1 LSATQ
6 YDSRLSADFGRVA
19 AFFRRDLLVAWSY
32 RVAFIGDIFN
42 LVAQVVVF
50 SFVARMV
57 DPATLP
63 TYGGRPPD
71 YMAFVTVGIAL
82 TAFLQLGLGR
92 MSSAIR
98 GEQLIGTLESV
109 LVSPIRPAILLF
121 GCVAYDL
128 VYIPIRTAIF
138 IASIA
143 AVFGFG
149 LNASGAGEAT
159 VIVLL
164 FMPLVWGLGIASAAA
179 VLTFRR
185 GSGLVGP
192 FAFGLTLLSGA
203 YFPLSLLPGWLQALA
218 RANPIAIALDGARD
232 ALLGGAGW
240 ADPAPKFVFLAA
252 GSIVAVVGGTMAFNL
267 ALHRER
273 RLGTIGLY

>member
-240 ADPAPKFVFLAA
+240 ADLAPKFVFLAA

>member
-1 LSATQ
+1 MSATL
-6 YDSRLSADFGRVA
+6 YDAPLANDFGRVA

-32 RVAFIGDIFN
+32 RVAFFADALN

-57 DPATLP
+57 NPATLP
-63 TYGGRPPD
+63 QFGGRPTD

-98 GEQLIGTLESV
+98 GEQLIGTLESL
-109 LVSPIRPAILLF
+109 LVSPIRPAVLLF

-138 IASIA
+138 LVSIA

-149 LNASGAGEAT
+149 LHASGAGEAA

-164 FMPLVWGLGIASAAA
+164 FMPLVWGLGIASAAG

-192 FAFGLTLLSGA
+192 VAFGLTLLSGA
-203 YFPLSLLPGWLQALA
+203 YFPLSLLPGWLRAIA
-218 RANPIAIALDGARD
+218 RVNPIAIALDGARE

-240 ADPAPKFVFLAA
+240 KELAPRFGILAVA
-252 GSIVAVVGGTMAFNL
+252 SVLAVVGGTIAFNL
-267 ALHRER
+267 ALRRER

>member
-1 LSATQ
+1 MSATPYQ
-6 YDSRLSADFGRVA
+6 SEYGADHGRVA
-19 AFFRRDLLVAWSY
+19 AFFRRDHRVAWSY
-32 RVAFIGDIFN
+32 RIAFFADIFN

-57 DPATLP
+57 DPDTLP
-63 TYGGRPPD
+63 TFNGRPTE

-109 LVSPIRPAILLF
+109 LVSPIRPSILLF
-121 GCVAYDL
+121 GSIAYDL

-138 IASIA
+138 LVAIA

-149 LNASGAGEAT
+149 LNASGAGEAA

-185 GSGLVGP
+185 GSGLVAP
-192 FAFGLTLLSGA
+192 VAFGLTLMSGA
-203 YFPLSLLPGWLQALA
+203 YFPLSLLPSWLRALA
-218 RANPIAIALDGARD
+218 KANPIAIALDGARS
-232 ALLGGAGW
+232 ALLGDAGW
-240 ADPAPKFVFLAA
+240 GDLAPKLLLLAIA
-252 GSIVAVVGGTMAFNL
+252 SVVAVVAGTIAFEL
-267 ALHRER
+267 ALRRER

>member
-1 LSATQ
+1 LSATS
-6 YDSRLSADFGRVA
+6 YDSRFAADIGAVA
-19 AFFRRDLLVAWSY
+19 AFFRRDLLVSWSY
-32 RVAFIGDIFN
+32 RVAFFADALN

-57 DPATLP
+57 NPATIP
-63 TYGGRPPD
+63 TFGGRPTE

-98 GEQLIGTLESV
+98 GEQLMGTLESL
-109 LVSPIRPAILLF
+109 LVSPIRPAILLV
-121 GCVAYDL
+121 GSVAYDL
-128 VYIPIRTAIF
+128 IYIPIRTAVF
-138 IASIA
+138 LVSIA

-149 LNASGAGEAT
+149 LHASGAGEAA

-164 FMPLVWGLGIASAAA
+164 FMPLVWGLGIASAGA

-185 GSGLVGP
+185 GSGLVAP
-192 FAFGLTLLSGA
+192 VAFGLTLLSGA
-203 YFPLSLLPGWLQALA
+203 YFPVSLLPGWLRALA
-218 RANPIAIALDGARD
+218 EINPIAIALDGARE

-240 ADPAPKFVFLAA
+240 GELAPKLGVLAVA
-252 GSIVAVVGGTMAFNL
+252 SVVAVVGGTVAFNL
-267 ALHRER
+267 ALRREH
-273 RLGTIGLY
+273 RLGTIGMY